1 MLLCR
6 EHIHVRCKAAFNFW
20 HWVFVRSQSGRI
32 TYQTSGGSECLSVM
46 KRIILV
52 FILAAAVMYGIL
64 HGNLWRNNFYWLPP
78 TAVER
83 RNALDTCLLKPA
95 FESLLGVDKIYPFLC
110 ANDFIRV
117 AEFQGSNKFELPYG
131 IKRAEQFF
139 RLALSRLQNCGLS
152 SEEDSIP
159 CRRCVVVGNGGVL
172 RNKTLGEKIDSY
184 DVIIRMNNGPVIGY
198 EEDVGRRTTFRL
210 SYPESI
216 FSDPIH
222 YDPNTTVVL
231 IVFKP
236 RDLKWLW
243 EILGGQ
249 KISAKGFWKKPALN
263 MIYKSSQIRILDP
276 SITRKTAYE
285 WLHFPTRFPKKE
297 KPKHPTTGL
306 IAITLAFHICHEVH
320 LAGFKYDFTDR
331 NSSLH
336 YYGNETMSQMMQ
348 PAEFLDSITLQQ
360 RCFCILSA
368 TPLKMLHCQTDTA
381 LRYQT
386 MHRTGRMTYVG

>member
-1 MLLCR
+1 MMQASAVPGDGAQLKRSPPLHPDCKHRRTSIGLKLPRGYQAEFFWLKATSCVLLSLLT
-6 EHIHVRCKAAFNFW
+6 N
-20 HWVFVRSQSGRI
+20 G
-32 TYQTSGGSECLSVM
+32 LPVM
-46 KRIILV
+46 KRILLC

-64 HGNLWRNNFYWLPP
+64 HGNLWRNNLYWLPP

-95 FESLLGVDKIYPFLC
+95 FESLLGADKIYPFLC
-110 ANDFIRV
+110 ANDFLRV
-117 AEFQGSNKFELPYG
+117 AEFHGSDKFELPYG

-152 SEEDSIP
+152 NQDDSVA

-222 YDPNTTVVL
+222 YDPNTTVVV

-243 EILGGQ
+243 EILSGQ

-306 IAITLAFHICHEVH
+306 IAITLAFHMCHEVH

-348 PAEFLDSITLQQ
+348 NEYHNINAEQKFLKKLIDKNFVVNLT
-360 RCFCILSA
+360 
-368 TPLKMLHCQTDTA
+368 
-381 LRYQT
+381 
-386 MHRTGRMTYVG
+386 

>member
-1 MLLCR
+1 
-6 EHIHVRCKAAFNFW
+6 
-20 HWVFVRSQSGRI
+20 
-32 TYQTSGGSECLSVM
+32 M
-46 KRIILV
+46 KRILLF

-64 HGNLWRNNFYWLPP
+64 HGNLWRNNLYWISFYGQTSSVRASPSYETSGVTQLPP

-117 AEFQGSNKFELPYG
+117 AEFHGSDKFELPYG

-139 RLALSRLQNCGLS
+139 RLALSRLQNCGLFN
-152 SEEDSIP
+152 EDDSIA
-159 CRRCVVVGNGGVL
+159 CHRCVVVGNGGVL

-198 EEDVGRRTTFRL
+198 EDDVGRRTTFRL

-249 KISAKGFWKKPALN
+249 KV
-263 MIYKSSQIRILDP
+263 
-276 SITRKTAYE
+276 
-285 WLHFPTRFPKKE
+285 

-336 YYGNETMSQMMQ
+336 YYGNDTMSQMMQ
-348 PAEFLDSITLQQ
+348 NEYHNINAEQKFLKKLIDKNFVVNLT
-360 RCFCILSA
+360 
-368 TPLKMLHCQTDTA
+368 
-381 LRYQT
+381 
-386 MHRTGRMTYVG
+386 

>member
-1 MLLCR
+1 MEQRGAFPHTRLSSPGRLRYKLRRSFSRRESNTTSILTHSMLPSTFSFAGLP
-6 EHIHVRCKAAFNFW
+6 
-20 HWVFVRSQSGRI
+20 
-32 TYQTSGGSECLSVM
+32 VM
-46 KRIILV
+46 KRILLF
-52 FILAAAVMYGIL
+52 FILAAVVMYLIL
-64 HGNLWRNNFYWLPP
+64 LGNLWRNNFYWLPP

-95 FESLLGVDKIYPFLC
+95 FESLLDVDKIYPFLC

-117 AEFQGSNKFELPYG
+117 AEFHGSDKFELPYG

-139 RLALSRLQNCGLS
+139 RLALSKLQNCGLS
-152 SEEDSIP
+152 NEDSSVA

-172 RNKTLGEKIDSY
+172 RNKTLGGKIDSY

-222 YDPNTTVVL
+222 YDPNTTVVI

-263 MIYKSSQIRILDP
+263 MIYKSNQIRILDP
-276 SITRKTAYE
+276 SITRKTAYD

-348 PAEFLDSITLQQ
+348 NEYHDINAEQKFLKKLIDKNFVVNLT
-360 RCFCILSA
+360 
-368 TPLKMLHCQTDTA
+368 
-381 LRYQT
+381 
-386 MHRTGRMTYVG
+386 

>member
-1 MLLCR
+1 
-6 EHIHVRCKAAFNFW
+6 
-20 HWVFVRSQSGRI
+20 
-32 TYQTSGGSECLSVM
+32 M
-46 KRIILV
+46 KRILLF
-52 FILAAAVMYGIL
+52 FILAAALMYGIL
-64 HGNLWRNNFYWLPP
+64 HGNLWRNNLNWYGDSFPTLLLLPVPVLAVSLTFFFCRLPP
-78 TAVER
+78 TAMER
-83 RNALDTCLLKPA
+83 RNTLDTCLRKPA
-95 FESLLGVDKIYPFLC
+95 FESLVGVDKIYPFLC

-117 AEFQGSNKFELPYG
+117 AEFHGSDKFELPYG

-152 SEEDSIP
+152 HEDDDSVA
-159 CRRCVVVGNGGVL
+159 CRRCIVVGNGGVL

-243 EILGGQ
+243 EILSGQ

-263 MIYKSSQIRILDP
+263 MIYKSSQIRVLDP

-285 WLHFPTRFPKKE
+285 WLGFPTRFPKKE

-348 PAEFLDSITLQQ
+348 NEYHNINAEQKFLKNLIDKNFVVNLT
-360 RCFCILSA
+360 
-368 TPLKMLHCQTDTA
+368 
-381 LRYQT
+381 
-386 MHRTGRMTYVG
+386 

>member
-1 MLLCR
+1 
-6 EHIHVRCKAAFNFW
+6 
-20 HWVFVRSQSGRI
+20 
-32 TYQTSGGSECLSVM
+32 M
-46 KRIILV
+46 KRILLF

-64 HGNLWRNNFYWLPP
+64 HGNLWRNNFYWISFYGQTSSVRASPSYVTSGVTISYNQLPP

-159 CRRCVVVGNGGVL
+159 CRRCIVVGNGGVL

-184 DVIIRMNNGPVIGY
+184 DIIIRMNNGPVLGY

-222 YDPNTTVVL
+222 YDPNTTIVL

-249 KISAKGFWKKPALN
+249 KISVKGFWKKPALN

-276 SITRKTAYE
+276 SITRKAAYE

-348 PAEFLDSITLQQ
+348 DSVSLSKFTFLVLPSTN
-360 RCFCILSA
+360 LSGLLE
-368 TPLKMLHCQTDTA
+368 TWIQHRRWVA
-381 LRYQT
+381 LGLLNLI
-386 MHRTGRMTYVG
+386 GRMHLN

>member
-1 MLLCR
+1 MRGRVLPP
-6 EHIHVRCKAAFNFW
+6 AGSAGG
-20 HWVFVRSQSGRI
+20 SSGRPGYSAH
-32 TYQTSGGSECLSVM
+32 TGLSVM
-46 KRIILV
+46 KRILLV

-64 HGNLWRNNFYWLPP
+64 HGNLWRNNLYWISFYGQTSSVRASPSYVTSGVTISYNQLPP

-152 SEEDSIP
+152 NEEDSIA

-297 KPKHPTTGL
+297 VKLQAGEFPRAVRIKHVLLSTGTVYWGHIPT
-306 IAITLAFHICHEVH
+306 
-320 LAGFKYDFTDR
+320 
-331 NSSLH
+331 SS
-336 YYGNETMSQMMQ
+336 
-348 PAEFLDSITLQQ
+348 
-360 RCFCILSA
+360 
-368 TPLKMLHCQTDTA
+368 TPN
-381 LRYQT
+381 
-386 MHRTGRMTYVG
+386 

>member
-1 MLLCR
+1 MLQAGGRPVPGTARGRGEAGLRRCPGPRVGPALAPDRRRAPRGAASRRGQERGLSRR
-6 EHIHVRCKAAFNFW
+6 EEAPP
-20 HWVFVRSQSGRI
+20 SGPGLPVMRRI
-32 TYQTSGGSECLSVM
+32 L
-46 KRIILV
+46 LF

-64 HGNLWRNNFYWLPP
+64 HGNLWRNNLYWISFYGQTSSVRASPSYEASGVTQLPP

-95 FESLLGVDKIYPFLC
+95 FESLLSVDKIYPFLC

-117 AEFQGSNKFELPYG
+117 AEFHGSDKFELPYG

-139 RLALSRLQNCGLS
+139 RLALSRVQNCGLS
-152 SEEDSIP
+152 
-159 CRRCVVVGNGGVL
+159 NG
-172 RNKTLGEKIDSY
+172 D
-184 DVIIRMNNGPVIGY
+184 DRMNNGPVIGY

-285 WLHFPTRFPKKE
+285 WLNFPTRFPKKE

-320 LAGFKYDFTDR
+320 LAGFKYDFSDR

-336 YYGNETMSQMMQ
+336 YYGNDTMSQMIQ
-348 PAEFLDSITLQQ
+348 NEYHNINAEQKFLKQLIDKNFVVNLT
-360 RCFCILSA
+360 
-368 TPLKMLHCQTDTA
+368 
-381 LRYQT
+381 
-386 MHRTGRMTYVG
+386 

>member
-1 MLLCR
+1 
-6 EHIHVRCKAAFNFW
+6 
-20 HWVFVRSQSGRI
+20 
-32 TYQTSGGSECLSVM
+32 M
-46 KRIILV
+46 KRILLF
-52 FILAAAVMYGIL
+52 FILAAAVMYDTA
-64 HGNLWRNNFYWLPP
+64 WLPS

-95 FESLLGVDKIYPFLC
+95 FESLLGVTCLFLYWQILNIFINLVYIYFL
-110 ANDFIRV
+110 
-117 AEFQGSNKFELPYG
+117 
-131 IKRAEQFF
+131 EQFF
-139 RLALSRLQNCGLS
+139 RLALSRLQNCGLY
-152 SEEDSIP
+152 SEEDSIA

-249 KISAKGFWKKPALN
+249 KVSAKGFWKRPALK

-320 LAGFKYDFTDR
+320 LAGFKYDFADR

-348 PAEFLDSITLQQ
+348 NEYHNITAEQKFLKKLIDKNFVVNLT
-360 RCFCILSA
+360 
-368 TPLKMLHCQTDTA
+368 
-381 LRYQT
+381 
-386 MHRTGRMTYVG
+386 

>member
-1 MLLCR
+1 
-6 EHIHVRCKAAFNFW
+6 
-20 HWVFVRSQSGRI
+20 
-32 TYQTSGGSECLSVM
+32 M
-46 KRIILV
+46 KRILLF

-64 HGNLWRNNFYWLPP
+64 HGNLWRNNFYWISFYGQTSSVRASPSYVTSGVTISYNQLPP

-152 SEEDSIP
+152 SEEDRCSSP
-159 CRRCVVVGNGGVL
+159 KEFGNERCVTDFRSIETFFLTEYSKDFQLNNSYNCIYTVL
-172 RNKTLGEKIDSY
+172 SQQHVTSASSFHQITSKEIICIPQVTLGVCVK
-184 DVIIRMNNGPVIGY
+184 GA
-198 EEDVGRRTTFRL
+198 
-210 SYPESI
+210 ESEI
-216 FSDPIH
+216 FFSFS
-222 YDPNTTVVL
+222 TEA
-231 IVFKP
+231 VFH
-236 RDLKWLW
+236 
-243 EILGGQ
+243 
-249 KISAKGFWKKPALN
+249 AKGFWKKPALN

-348 PAEFLDSITLQQ
+348 NEYHNITAEQKFLKKLIDKNFVVNLT
-360 RCFCILSA
+360 
-368 TPLKMLHCQTDTA
+368 
-381 LRYQT
+381 
-386 MHRTGRMTYVG
+386 

>member
-6 EHIHVRCKAAFNFW
+6 EH
-20 HWVFVRSQSGRI
+20 
-32 TYQTSGGSECLSVM
+32 TYGLLVM
-46 KRIILV
+46 KRILLV

-159 CRRCVVVGNGGVL
+159 CRRCIVVGNGGVL

-184 DVIIRMNNGPVIGY
+184 DIIIRMNNGPVIGY

-222 YDPNTTVVL
+222 YDPNTTIVL

-249 KISAKGFWKKPALN
+249 KISVKGFWKKPALN

-276 SITRKTAYE
+276 SITRKAAYE

-348 PAEFLDSITLQQ
+348 NEYHNITAEQKFLKKLIDKNFVINLT
-360 RCFCILSA
+360 
-368 TPLKMLHCQTDTA
+368 
-381 LRYQT
+381 
-386 MHRTGRMTYVG
+386 

>member
-1 MLLCR
+1 MAAGQAGLDKGLLLARVPKGNCPLQMP
-6 EHIHVRCKAAFNFW
+6 KAPGKEQW
-20 HWVFVRSQSGRI
+20 LS
-32 TYQTSGGSECLSVM
+32 LSVM
-46 KRIILV
+46 KRILLV

-64 HGNLWRNNFYWLPP
+64 HGNLWRNNLYWISFYGQTSSVRASPSYVTSGVTISYNQLPP

-83 RNALDTCLLKPA
+83 RNTLDTCLLKPA

-152 SEEDSIP
+152 NEDDSIA

-331 NSSLH
+331 NGSLH

-348 PAEFLDSITLQQ
+348 NEYHNITAEQKFLKKLIDKNFVVNLT
-360 RCFCILSA
+360 
-368 TPLKMLHCQTDTA
+368 
-381 LRYQT
+381 
-386 MHRTGRMTYVG
+386 

>member
-1 MLLCR
+1 
-6 EHIHVRCKAAFNFW
+6 
-20 HWVFVRSQSGRI
+20 
-32 TYQTSGGSECLSVM
+32 
-46 KRIILV
+46 
-52 FILAAAVMYGIL
+52 
-64 HGNLWRNNFYWLPP
+64 
-78 TAVER
+78 
-83 RNALDTCLLKPA
+83 
-95 FESLLGVDKIYPFLC
+95 
-110 ANDFIRV
+110 
-117 AEFQGSNKFELPYG
+117 
-131 IKRAEQFF
+131 
-139 RLALSRLQNCGLS
+139 
-152 SEEDSIP
+152 
-159 CRRCVVVGNGGVL
+159 
-172 RNKTLGEKIDSY
+172 
-184 DVIIRMNNGPVIGY
+184 MNNGPVIGY

-222 YDPNTTVVL
+222 YDPNTTIVL

-249 KISAKGFWKKPALN
+249 KISVKGFWKKPALN

-276 SITRKTAYE
+276 SITRKAAYE

-348 PAEFLDSITLQQ
+348 NEYHNITAEQKFLKKLIDKNFVINLT
-360 RCFCILSA
+360 
-368 TPLKMLHCQTDTA
+368 
-381 LRYQT
+381 
-386 MHRTGRMTYVG
+386 

>member
-1 MLLCR
+1 MFTALEPPLAPGYCVLSSAVLPEVIISMEKSR
-6 EHIHVRCKAAFNFW
+6 NSSWSAVGTKA
-20 HWVFVRSQSGRI
+20 G
-32 TYQTSGGSECLSVM
+32 LPVM
-46 KRIILV
+46 KRILLF

-95 FESLLGVDKIYPFLC
+95 FESLLDVDKIYPFLC

-117 AEFQGSNKFELPYG
+117 AEFHGSDKFELPYG

-152 SEEDSIP
+152 NKEDSVA
-159 CRRCVVVGNGGVL
+159 CQRCVVVGNGGVL
-172 RNKTLGEKIDSY
+172 RNKTLGGKIDSY

-222 YDPNTTVVL
+222 YDPNTTVVI

-263 MIYKSSQIRILDP
+263 MIYKSNQIRILDP
-276 SITRKTAYE
+276 SITRKTAYD
-285 WLHFPTRFPKKE
+285 WLRFPTRFPKKE

-320 LAGFKYDFTDR
+320 LAGFKYDFTDK

-348 PAEFLDSITLQQ
+348 NEYHDINAEQKFLKKLIDKNFVVNLT
-360 RCFCILSA
+360 
-368 TPLKMLHCQTDTA
+368 
-381 LRYQT
+381 
-386 MHRTGRMTYVG
+386 